1 MLEQKLLYMFLSDV
15 SALGETTHAALSK
28 LDYPFHWKK
37 KNHVIMS
44 PKLVDLMDYLFMLL
58 NWRSC

>member
-1 MLEQKLLYMFLSDV
+1 MLEQKLLYMFLFDV
-15 SALGETTHAALSK
+15 SALGETACAALSK

-37 KNHVIMS
+37 KNHVMMS
-44 PKLVDLMDYLFMLL
+44 QKLVDLMGYPFTLL